1 MQNTQHKMS
10 FSWDTYI
17 GLRGDSVSVDK
28 YRNVVGNI
36 FIILTMPPIM
46 IVALFFECIIDICE
60 WILEMIDIISDKI
73 KLVAYKIK
81 GFN

>member
-1 MQNTQHKMS
+1 
-10 FSWDTYI
+10 
-17 GLRGDSVSVDK
+17 
-28 YRNVVGNI
+28 
-36 FIILTMPPIM
+36 MPPIM